1 MPLETAEADRKVRLM
16 TMGSE
21 LNKTLFLTHA
31 KFAMKFT
38 VDLRQELFSM
48 LILCSYC
55 KIIFYSIFALVFRN
69 VIETL
74 YITLLP

>member
-16 TMGSE
+16 TMGPE
-21 LNKTLFLTHA
+21 LNKTLFLTRS

-55 KIIFYSIFALVFRN
+55 NIFLN
-69 VIETL
+69 
-74 YITLLP
+74 